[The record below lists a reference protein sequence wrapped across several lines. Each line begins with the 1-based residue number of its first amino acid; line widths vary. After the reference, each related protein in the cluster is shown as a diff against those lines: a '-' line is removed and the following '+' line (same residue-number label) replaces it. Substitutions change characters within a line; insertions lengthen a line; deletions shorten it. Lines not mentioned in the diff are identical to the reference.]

1 MKLRRSPAPPA
12 VLIFLAP
19 GLQLALVL
27 VVFLLLSMNFL
38 LQPGVSVVLPKSP
51 FVLSPQRSPR
61 VVTITAPPVSAIFYE
76 NQEVTEAQLRE
87 LLQGVK
93 GRTQT
98 IIIKADQRAFY
109 EKISS
114 VMNAALELGF
124 PVVLATSEPSPGP

>member
-61 VVTITAPPVSAIFYE
+61 IITITAPPVSAIFYE
-76 NQEVTEAQLRE
+76 NQEVTETQLRE